1 MTGTN
6 ICNYRV
12 QEKLGEG
19 GMGAVYR
26 AEDLRLGRYVALK
39 FLSAPMRTDEWAR
52 RRFRCE
58 AQAAAAVNHPNV
70 CRVYDFVEAGS
81 ELFIVM
87 ALLEGRDLRSFVTRD
102 CLCVAQVLEIAA
114 QVADGLA
121 AVHRCGVIH
130 LDVKPSNVIVTLDG
144 RPVIIDFGLASAP
157 GTGRIAPERTTAG
170 TVAYMSPEQISG
182 EGIDCRTDIW
192 SLGVVLYELLA
203 GQLPFRGEY
212 RQAIAYS
219 VLNEEPEPPAMFGE
233 PPHVCIGAKM
243 ILGKALAKAPRERYS
258 CAEEFAT
265 DLRNLSHSVSKYRPA
280 RLVPNL
286 ERAVMVG
293 VSRAFRL
300 GAQAKPMRLFCGNSG
315 FVVG

>member
-1 MTGTN
+1 MTGTT
-6 ICNYRV
+6 ICTYRV
-12 QEKLGEG
+12 LEKLGEG

-52 RRFRCE
+52 RRFRRE

-87 ALLEGRDLRSFVTRD
+87 ALLEGRDLGSCVTRD
-102 CLCVAQVLEIAA
+102 CFCVAQVLEIAA

-157 GTGRIAPERTTAG
+157 GTGRIAPEKTTAG
-170 TVAYMSPEQISG
+170 TAAYMSPEQVSG
-182 EGIDCRTDIW
+182 QTIDCRTDIW
-192 SLGVVLYELLA
+192 SLGVVLYELLT
-203 GQLPFRGEY
+203 GQLPFRSEY
-212 RQAIAYS
+212 RQAITYS
-219 VLNEEPEPPAMFGE
+219 ILNEEPESPAIFSE
-233 PPHVCIGAKM
+233 SPDVCSRAKM

-258 CAEEFAT
+258 SAEEFAS
-265 DLRNLSHSVSKYRPA
+265 DLRNLSHSAWTYRPNTPGA
-280 RLVPNL
+280 RNCVAL
-286 ERAVMVG
+286 
-293 VSRAFRL
+293 
-300 GAQAKPMRLFCGNSG
+300 QASPWRPLQLSSPM
-315 FVVG
+315 